1 MERRVEHPGCGP
13 LQSQQEHPGQEQE
26 GGEDGEQHHVLLLGR
41 PSDTQWALRGR
52 ECRVTAI
59 RSRPHHPSR
68 ASALHLDV
76 FNAQPSRRAHSSR
89 PTPWPSNSCTAACRA
104 RVRSSIART
113 GSGGCG
119 SFGGAGG
126 LRQQVVW
133 AMGDDGLLHRTA
145 QVAPQVP
152 ADTDLHRRRCSVPDG
167 SGVGGRAVAAD
178 DLGARMGFQPRRQ
191 RGALRSGSTSVR
203 RWLTA
208 SMITVA

>member
-1 MERRVEHPGCGP
+1 MERRIEHPGFGP
-13 LQSQQEHPGQEQE
+13 FQSQQEHPGQEQE
-26 GGEDGEQHHVLLLGR
+26 GGENREQHHVLLLGR
-41 PSDTQWALRGR
+41 PSDSQWALRDR

-76 FNAQPSRRAHSSR
+76 FNAQPQPPGTCQQAHALAEQLVHGRVPSPRPLADRPNRLRWLWQLRRGR
-89 PTPWPSNSCTAACRA
+89 WAAP
-104 RVRSSIART
+104 
-113 GSGGCG
+113 
-119 SFGGAGG
+119 AGG
-126 LRQQVVW
+126 V
-133 AMGDDGLLHRTA
+133 GDDGLLHRTA

-152 ADTDLHRRRCSVPDG
+152 AVTDLHRRRCSVPDG

>member
-1 MERRVEHPGCGP
+1 MERRIEHPGFGP
-13 LQSQQEHPGQEQE
+13 FQSQQEHPGQEQE
-26 GGEDGEQHHVLLLGR
+26 GGENREQHHVLLLGR
-41 PSDTQWALRGR
+41 PSDSQWALRDR

-104 RVRSSIART
+104 RVRSPIART

-133 AMGDDGLLHRTA
+133 AMTVFSTARPRLRHRCQRSLTCTA
-145 QVAPQVP
+145 VGAPSRMAPASAAEPSPQTTWAPGWASSHAASVAP
-152 ADTDLHRRRCSVPDG
+152 C
-167 SGVGGRAVAAD
+167 GRAAH
-178 DLGARMGFQPRRQ
+178 Q
-191 RGALRSGSTSVR
+191 SGGG
-203 RWLTA
+203 
-208 SMITVA
+208 